1 MTEKGY
7 KGGLVSRITN
17 KYSGKKYIISTAQEV
32 GKDYWS
38 IVVAQSKFLG
48 LWMDFKNRLSWI
60 RNNKEEAHKVH
71 YKLKDIVEN
80 TPEGEWLDRAPNPEP
95 PESYSKDAE
104 ETLNKKLGIPSKE

>member
-1 MTEKGY
+1 MIEKGY

-17 KYSGKKYIISTAQEV
+17 KYSGKKYIISTAQEL

-48 LWMDFKNRLSWI
+48 LWMDFKNRLSWV

-71 YKLKDIVEN
+71 YELKDIVEN
-80 TPEGEWLDRAPNPEP
+80 IPKREWLDHAPNPAP
-95 PESYSKDAE
+95 PGGYSKDAE
-104 ETLNKKLGIPSKE
+104 ETLKRKLGRL